1 MAYQLS
7 TDQTGNPAVPTNC
20 ATDSFFA
27 YPQASSLNN
36 CCRPSTMIYGTAPY
50 MAGKGAPAQ
59 FVDVADRLRPQAT
72 TRFGKV
78 FVPSER
84 NLFPLNDMKCSVP
97 LRTRSYDPSSTRSD
111 IQNGMF
117 TRRYCNQ

>member
-1 MAYQLS
+1 ML
-7 TDQTGNPAVPTNC
+7 
-20 ATDSFFA
+20 
-27 YPQASSLNN
+27 
-36 CCRPSTMIYGTAPY
+36 YGTSPY

-97 LRTRSYDPSSTRSD
+97 LRTRSYDPASSRSD

-117 TRRYCNQ
+117 TQRYCKQ